1 MPTDARRPGAQ
12 HPGAGHHVLI
22 LGGTRDARQL
32 AEALAAQGLRV
43 TFALHKPTGA
53 VPPPSGCSLH
63 LGSFGG
69 EEGLADFIR
78 AQGVTQWVN
87 ALHPHAATMQ
97 ARTIKLAPAVGLPFH
112 RLERPLWQPGAGDRW
127 SRHDSVEALIA
138 GVARMGPPAHGKPE
152 TATVTAAAAATAT
165 ATATATD
172 TATDTDTGARRHRL
186 LLTVGPQSLADFLP
200 LTGPGIEAALFTRRF
215 DSARGE
221 AFDHLVTW
229 IDGAPDPDLATETA
243 QIEAHRITALVTKNS
258 GGPRPAKLDAAATA
272 GLPVFLLN
280 PPRLAGP
287 AYSRWSDISDAV
299 LAVADLR

>member
-1 MPTDARRPGAQ
+1 MTRPGSTSSSLTAAAGWWVVPTNAQ
-12 HPGAGHHVLI
+12 HPDAGHHVLI

-43 TFALHKPTGA
+43 TFALHRPTGA

-138 GVARMGPPAHGKPE
+138 GVASMGPPAHGKPE
-152 TATVTAAAAATAT
+152 TAAA
-165 ATATATD
+165 
-172 TATDTDTGARRHRL
+172 TDTGAQRHRL

-215 DSARGE
+215 DTARGE
-221 AFDHLVTW
+221 AFDRLVTW
-229 IDGAPDPDLATETA
+229 IDGAPDPDLAAETA
-243 QIEAHRITALVTKNS
+243 LIEAHRITALVTKNS

-287 AYSRWSDISDAV
+287 AYSRWSDIRDAV

>member
-1 MPTDARRPGAQ
+1 M
-12 HPGAGHHVLI
+12 LI

-32 AEALAAQGLRV
+32 AEALAARGLRV
-43 TFALHKPTGA
+43 TFALHRPTGA

-112 RLERPLWQPGAGDRW
+112 RLERPLWQPGARDRW

-138 GVARMGPPAHGKPE
+138 GVASMGPPAHGKPE
-152 TATVTAAAAATAT
+152 TAT
-165 ATATATD
+165 ATD
-172 TATDTDTGARRHRL
+172 TATDTGAPRHRL

-215 DSARGE
+215 DTARGE
-221 AFDHLVTW
+221 AFDRLVTW
-229 IDGAPDPDLATETA
+229 IDGAPDPDLAAETA
-243 QIEAHRITALVTKNS
+243 LIEAHRITALVTKNS

-287 AYSRWSDISDAV
+287 AYSRWSDIRDAV

>member
-1 MPTDARRPGAQ
+1 MPTNAQHPGALHPDARHPGAQ
-12 HPGAGHHVLI
+12 HPGAAHHVLI

-32 AEALAAQGLRV
+32 AEALAARGLRV
-43 TFALHKPTGA
+43 TFALHRPTGA

-112 RLERPLWQPGAGDRW
+112 RLERPLWQPGARDRW

-138 GVARMGPPAHGKPE
+138 GVASMGPPAHGKPE
-152 TATVTAAAAATAT
+152 TATATG
-165 ATATATD
+165 
-172 TATDTDTGARRHRL
+172 TDTDTGAQRHRL

-215 DSARGE
+215 DTARGE
-221 AFDHLVTW
+221 AFDRLVTW
-229 IDGAPDPDLATETA
+229 IDGAPDPDLAAETA
-243 QIEAHRITALVTKNS
+243 LIEAHRITALVTKNS

-287 AYSRWSDISDAV
+287 AYSRWSDIRDAV

>member
-1 MPTDARRPGAQ
+1 MTRPGSTSSSLTAAAGWWVVPTNAQ
-12 HPGAGHHVLI
+12 HPDAGHHVLI

-43 TFALHKPTGA
+43 TFALHRPTGA

-138 GVARMGPPAHGKPE
+138 GVASMGPPAHGKPE
-152 TATVTAAAAATAT
+152 TAAAS
-165 ATATATD
+165 
-172 TATDTDTGARRHRL
+172 DTGTIISFARR
-186 LLTVGPQSLADFLP
+186 T
-200 LTGPGIEAALFTRRF
+200 
-215 DSARGE
+215 
-221 AFDHLVTW
+221 
-229 IDGAPDPDLATETA
+229 
-243 QIEAHRITALVTKNS
+243 
-258 GGPRPAKLDAAATA
+258 
-272 GLPVFLLN
+272 
-280 PPRLAGP
+280 
-287 AYSRWSDISDAV
+287 
-299 LAVADLR
+299 

>member
-1 MPTDARRPGAQ
+1 MPTNAQ
-12 HPGAGHHVLI
+12 HPDAGHHVLI

-43 TFALHKPTGA
+43 TFALHRPTGA

-138 GVARMGPPAHGKPE
+138 GVASMGPPAHGKPE
-152 TATVTAAAAATAT
+152 TATATDTTTDTAMGTG
-165 ATATATD
+165 TD
-172 TATDTDTGARRHRL
+172 TATDTGAPRHRL

-215 DSARGE
+215 DTARGE
-221 AFDHLVTW
+221 AFDRLVTW
-229 IDGAPDPDLATETA
+229 TDGAPDPDLAAETA
-243 QIEAHRITALVTKNS
+243 LIEAHRITALVTKNS

-280 PPRLAGP
+280 PPRLTGP
-287 AYSRWSDISDAV
+287 AYSRWSDIRDAV

>member
-1 MPTDARRPGAQ
+1 MPTNAKHPGAQ
-12 HPGAGHHVLI
+12 HPGAAHHVLI

-32 AEALAAQGLRV
+32 AEALAARGLRV
-43 TFALHKPTGA
+43 TFALHRPTGA

-138 GVARMGPPAHGKPE
+138 GVASMGPPAHGKPE
-152 TATVTAAAAATAT
+152 TATA
-165 ATATATD
+165 
-172 TATDTDTGARRHRL
+172 TDTGAPRHRL

-215 DSARGE
+215 DTARGE
-221 AFDHLVTW
+221 AFDRLVTW
-229 IDGAPDPDLATETA
+229 IDGAPNPDLAAETA
-243 QIEAHRITALVTKNS
+243 LIEAHRITALVTKNS

-287 AYSRWSDISDAV
+287 AYSRWSDIRDAV

>member
-1 MPTDARRPGAQ
+1 MPTDAQHLDARHPGAQ
-12 HPGAGHHVLI
+12 HPDAGHHVLI

-43 TFALHKPTGA
+43 TFALHRPTGA

-87 ALHPHAATMQ
+87 ALHPHATTMQ

-138 GVARMGPPAHGKPE
+138 GIARMGSPAHGKPE
-152 TATVTAAAAATAT
+152 TAT
-165 ATATATD
+165 ATD
-172 TATDTDTGARRHRL
+172 IGAQRHRL
-186 LLTVGPQSLADFLP
+186 LLTVGPKSLADFLP

-215 DSARGE
+215 DTARGE
-221 AFDHLVTW
+221 AFDRLVTW
-229 IDGAPDPDLATETA
+229 IDGAPDPDLAAETA
-243 QIEAHRITALVTKNS
+243 LIEAHRITALVTKNS

-287 AYSRWSDISDAV
+287 AYSRWSDIRDAA

>member
-1 MPTDARRPGAQ
+1 MPTNAQ
-12 HPGAGHHVLI
+12 HPDAGHHVLI

-43 TFALHKPTGA
+43 TFALHRPTGA
-53 VPPPSGCSLH
+53 VPPPSGCNLH

-78 AQGVTQWVN
+78 AKGVTQWVN

-97 ARTIKLAPAVGLPFH
+97 ARTITLAPAVGRPVP
-112 RLERPLWQPGAGDRW
+112 RLERPLWQPGARDRW

-138 GVARMGPPAHGKPE
+138 GVASMGPPAHGNPE
-152 TATVTAAAAATAT
+152 TATATG
-165 ATATATD
+165 
-172 TATDTDTGARRHRL
+172 TDTGAQRHRL

-215 DSARGE
+215 DTARGE
-221 AFDHLVTW
+221 AFDRLVTW
-229 IDGAPDPDLATETA
+229 IDGAPDPDLAAETA
-243 QIEAHRITALVTKNS
+243 LIEAHRITALVTKNS

-287 AYSRWSDISDAV
+287 AYSRWSDIRDAV

>member
-1 MPTDARRPGAQ
+1 MTCPGSTSLSLTAAAGWWVVPTNAQ
-12 HPGAGHHVLI
+12 HPDAGHHVLI

-43 TFALHKPTGA
+43 TFALHRPTGA
-53 VPPPSGCSLH
+53 VPAPSGCSLH

-138 GVARMGPPAHGKPE
+138 GVASMGPPAHGKPE
-152 TATVTAAAAATAT
+152 TAA
-165 ATATATD
+165 
-172 TATDTDTGARRHRL
+172 ATDTDTGTDTGAQRHRL

-215 DSARGE
+215 DTARGE
-221 AFDHLVTW
+221 AFDRLVTW
-229 IDGAPDPDLATETA
+229 IDGAPDPGLAAETA
-243 QIEAHRITALVTKNS
+243 LIEAHRITALVTKNS

-287 AYSRWSDISDAV
+287 AYS
-299 LAVADLR
+299 